1 MEIQTEQK
9 KSKKAEPKK
18 NKKVPLKADK
28 INLIVYTIG
37 GGIVGSAL
45 FAATTYGAQTVT
57 NISTLIGGLGG
68 GVISGLL
75 TLRGVRHTI
84 ELQKGKELEDSKP
97 EKIRSIHLMIRLTEE
112 YRSRISML
120 NGVVNSIS
128 EYGNTERLNG
138 MLEYL
143 DENGIGNNFDKFR
156 DKMIEE
162 SLKVNG
168 DIYFSVKEELE
179 NVSFHDVLLNSY
191 ILTGKFHPKED
202 LQENI
207 IECIKEIFAVVNKI
221 ENVLEQELTKYEESL
236 FSHQSDVNSR

>member
-221 ENVLEQELTKYEESL
+221 ENLLEQELTKYEESL